1 MSDLFSQ
8 QVLVI
13 DDVLVRELDGESV
26 ILDLSNENYFGL
38 DEIGTRIWQ
47 TLVNS
52 HTVQDAYD
60 TLLQEYDVSP
70 EQLRADMEELISELV
85 NNGLVKLEEA

>member
-8 QVLVI
+8 QVLLT

-47 TLVNS
+47 ALLNS
-52 HTVQDAYD
+52 HTVQDAYE
-60 TLLQEYDVSP
+60 TLLQEYDVAP
-70 EQLRADMEELISELV
+70 EQLKQDMEELISQLV
-85 NNGLVKLEEA
+85 NNGLLRLKEI